1 MFIIISTKTRKNIW
15 SDFNGPVKAI
25 FQEWKS
31 FNNHEKLLY
40 RDMKSTVAIE
50 TDDSVPQYSAGLV
63 FFYTWMIVSA
73 KRRQGNEITKL
84 ELLSAFIKSVGFD
97 S

>member
-1 MFIIISTKTRKNIW
+1 
-15 SDFNGPVKAI
+15 
-25 FQEWKS
+25 
-31 FNNHEKLLY
+31 
-40 RDMKSTVAIE
+40 MKSTVAIE

-84 ELLSAFIKSVGFD
+84 ELLSAFIKSVGPFD